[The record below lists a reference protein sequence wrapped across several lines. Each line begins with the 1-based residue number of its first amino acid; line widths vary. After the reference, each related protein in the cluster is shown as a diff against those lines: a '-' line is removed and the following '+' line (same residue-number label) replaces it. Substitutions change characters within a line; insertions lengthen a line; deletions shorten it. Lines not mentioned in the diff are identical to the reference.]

1 MNIFLLLYSLLPLA
15 SAAPLLFRMRD
26 LSFGLQRMGELV
38 ARSVVPVTI
47 QTWEKLYIYL
57 HIRVINTTN
66 VCPKQVPMIMQCP
79 KLRYFSNVTT

>member
-38 ARSVVPVTI
+38 ARSVVPVAI
-47 QTWEKLYIYL
+47 QTWEKLYICTF
-57 HIRVINTTN
+57 VFVQN
-66 VCPKQVPMIMQCP
+66 
-79 KLRYFSNVTT
+79 KLQ